1 MDPVCTTPPEE
12 RTSVAVGRAGGPLR
26 CFLRGEGG
34 FTGAGGEVRGGG
46 ESHVDSMD
54 GDSKKVEE

>member
-1 MDPVCTTPPEE
+1 M
-12 RTSVAVGRAGGPLR
+12 AVGRAGGPLR